1 MSVFI
6 SFCGIDGCGKSTQ
19 AYMLADFFKKI
30 CKVPSCVV
38 PSFKP
43 TINTDKLKQISPS
56 KNIYLDF
63 PPDII
68 SLSLV
73 SDLWRN
79 MNNFIMPKLKTDEI
93 IITERF
99 SESLLVYGPLF
110 GSNEELIQKSFE
122 IFPVPDIYIFLEIDP
137 ETAYYRV
144 VNRARVDGISMQPK
158 EQLSMM
164 KKAALRYKRFVNSLL
179 NTVSL
184 DIDMLTKDEIHKK
197 IINNLMESKFKCLD
211 NVFSK

>member
-30 CKVPSCVV
+30 CKIPSCVV

-43 TINTDKLKQISPS
+43 TINTDRLKQLSPT

-79 MNNFIMPKLKTDEI
+79 MNNFIIPRLKAGEI
-93 IITERF
+93 VITERF
-99 SESLLVYGPLF
+99 AESLLIYGPLF
-110 GSNEELIQKSFE
+110 GSNEELMQKSFE
-122 IFPVPDIYIFLEIDP
+122 IFPVPDIYIFLEIDS
-137 ETAYYRV
+137 ETAYSRV
-144 VNRARVDGISMQPK
+144 VKRSRVNSISMQPK
-158 EQLSMM
+158 EHLSIM
-164 KKAALRYKRFVNSLL
+164 KKAALRYQQF
-179 NTVSL
+179 
-184 DIDMLTKDEIHKK
+184 
-197 IINNLMESKFKCLD
+197 
-211 NVFSK
+211 